1 MMFLPGDHVLDRNI
15 TVANVT
21 RLTMRG
27 ESSSGNRATV
37 VCNGSFF
44 LIFTSMVD
52 LKIHLLDFTSFT
64 YHALS
69 LQSAQRT
76 ELVNCSFHG
85 NHGTALVVNNT
96 DITLAGNIE
105 FKRNHVRHRRRKQFH
120 FEGAEHNIHCNTAI
134 CTACMN
140 INKVSGVKYW
150 VYAVGSNLTF
160 TGNATFLGNSAGIV
174 ADHDNSGG
182 AIYTQNTVLNFSG
195 TTNFI
200 SNSAGESDGGA
211 IYTSAGTIYFSG
223 TTNFINN
230 SASESDGGAIYTSAG
245 TIYFSGTT
253 NFINNSAA
261 VGGAIYT
268 SGLLSFSGTTNFI
281 NNSAY
286 YSGGAIYADESK
298 LSFNGTV
305 NFINNICSVDVNEDA
320 AGGGVYI
327 ARA

>member
-1 MMFLPGDHVLDRNI
+1 MMAQFTLVLVAALFIDTLSYCSAENVYCVRPTATSCSSCPHNSANCTTLSEYAQEAELYFTSNTTMMFLPGDHVLDRNI

-64 YHALS
+64 SHALS

-140 INKVSGVKYW
+140 INKVSRVKYW

-182 AIYTQNTVLNFSG
+182 AIYTQYSVLS
-195 TTNFI
+195 
-200 SNSAGESDGGA
+200 
-211 IYTSAGTIYFSG
+211 FSG

-230 SASESDGGAIYTSAG
+230 SASESDGAWSNLHFCRY
-245 TIYFSGTT
+245 Y
-253 NFINNSAA
+253 
-261 VGGAIYT
+261 
-268 SGLLSFSGTTNFI
+268 LLQWNHQL
-281 NNSAY
+281 Y
-286 YSGGAIYADESK
+286 QQ
-298 LSFNGTV
+298 LSSCWWSNLHIRST
-305 NFINNICSVDVNEDA
+305 
-320 AGGGVYI
+320 
-327 ARA
+327 